1 MTAPLPA
8 PTPLGTLGDH
18 EVDLRSVLNILWAR
32 KAIIL
37 SVMAVITLVTGLIL
51 LQQPSQYTAS
61 TTLMLDTR
69 KTQVVDFESVVSG
82 LNVDEAVVQSEVA
95 ILRSRKLA
103 YRVVETLG
111 LQNDPEFNPQIAER
125 LRRGEDSGET
135 MVGRLL
141 ERVGITGDA
150 DKPAE
155 AAYPITKVVTNVLNK
170 FKVQND
176 GKSYAISL
184 YFTSLDPE
192 KTARIVNT
200 WADQYLVDQLEVK
213 FEATERAND
222 WLSKRLTEMKEK
234 VTIADNAV
242 VAAREKYN
250 IVETNDGETLT
261 TRQLTEINT
270 QLILAQT
277 ERAQAEA
284 RLRRARDLARSNTSL
299 DAVGEVIASPLIQK
313 LREQEAEV
321 LRREAELGTRYG
333 ERHPAMMN
341 IRAEVRDIT
350 RKIREEVNRIISSL
364 ENELEVSRARE
375 NTLKQKLNETE
386 GQQTFVNRA
395 QIQISQL
402 ERESSANRMLYE
414 SFLNRFKQIY
424 EQDDMQQSDARI
436 IARADVPERPSKPL
450 RGLILSAAMFASLL
464 LGMFIV
470 FLMEMLHNT
479 FRTSID
485 IEKFTGIKTLAM
497 VPKLPRT
504 ESKNLVG
511 YIRSN
516 LTGVYCESV
525 RSVLTALQFTGSSG
539 KPVQTIIVT
548 SSCPGEGKSFFA
560 LSLANVAA
568 MGGKKV
574 LIIDCD
580 FRRPVIAGMLRVRA
594 EQGLSDYLTGRARL
608 EEVIYHDKST
618 GVDYCFAVHRS
629 QVPQSLLASPEMDA
643 FLRIARERY
652 DYVII
657 DTPPV
662 MAVSDVIVL
671 SPQADHVLYAVRYE
685 KTPRR
690 LVRTALR
697 TFQHTIKTPS
707 STIMTQVDVTR
718 HASYGYGDEGYY
730 YGKYGSYYAPGAA

>member
-1 MTAPLPA
+1 MTGTLPA
-8 PTPLGTLGDH
+8 PTPHSALGDH
-18 EVDLRSVLNILWAR
+18 EADLRSV
-32 KAIIL
+32 
-37 SVMAVITLVTGLIL
+37 
-51 LQQPSQYTAS
+51 YTAS

-95 ILRSRKLA
+95 ILKSRKLA
-103 YRVVETLG
+103 YRVVEALE
-111 LQNDPEFNPQIAER
+111 LRKDPEFNPQIAER
-125 LRRGEDSGET
+125 LRRGEDSGPT
-135 MVGRLL
+135 AVGRLL
-141 ERVGITGDA
+141 ERIGIADA
-150 DKPAE
+150 SSKPE
-155 AAYPITKVVTNVLNK
+155 DPEYPTTKVVTNVLNR

-184 YFTSLDPE
+184 FFTSLDPE
-192 KTARIVNT
+192 KAAKIVNT

-213 FEATERAND
+213 FEATERANE
-222 WLSKRLTEMKEK
+222 WLSKRLAEMKEK

-250 IVETNDGETLT
+250 IVETEEGQTLT

-270 QLILAQT
+270 QLVLAQT

-284 RLRRARDLARSNTSL
+284 RLRRARELARSNTSL

-333 ERHPAMMN
+333 ERHPAMIN
-341 IRAEVRDIT
+341 IRAEVRDIDL
-350 RKIREEVNRIISSL
+350 KIREEVNRIISSL
-364 ENELEVSRARE
+364 ENEVEVARVRE
-375 NTLKQKLNETE
+375 NTLRQKLNEIE

-402 ERESSANRMLYE
+402 EREASANRMLYE

-450 RGLILSAAMFASLL
+450 RALILGAAMFASLL
-464 LGMFIV
+464 MGMFIV

-479 FRTSID
+479 FRTSMD
-485 IEKFTGIKTLAM
+485 VEKFTGLKSLAM
-497 VPKLPRT
+497 VPKLPRND
-504 ESKNLVG
+504 SKNLVG

-516 LTGVYCESV
+516 LTSAYCESV
-525 RSVLTALQFTGSSG
+525 RSVLTALQFTGSGG
-539 KPVQTIIVT
+539 KPVQTIVIT
-548 SSCPGEGKSFFA
+548 SSCPGEGKSFFS
-560 LSLANVAA
+560 LSLANIAA

-574 LIIDCD
+574 LMIDCD
-580 FRRPVIAGMLRVRA
+580 FRRPVIAGMLRVQA
-594 EQGLSDYLTGRARL
+594 EQGLSDYLTGQARI
-608 EEVIYHDKST
+608 EDVIYHDKST

-629 QVPQSLLASPEMDA
+629 QVPQSLLATPEMDT
-643 FLRIARERY
+643 FLRIAREQY
-652 DYVII
+652 DYIII

-662 MAVSDVIVL
+662 VAVSDVIVL
-671 SPQADHVLYAVRYE
+671 SPHADHVLYAVRYE

-697 TFQHTIKTPS
+697 SFQHSIKTPTS
-707 STIMTQVDVTR
+707 MVMTQVDISR
-718 HASYGYGDEGYY
+718 HATYGYGDEGYY
-730 YGKYGSYYAPGAA
+730 YGKYGSYYAPQTAS